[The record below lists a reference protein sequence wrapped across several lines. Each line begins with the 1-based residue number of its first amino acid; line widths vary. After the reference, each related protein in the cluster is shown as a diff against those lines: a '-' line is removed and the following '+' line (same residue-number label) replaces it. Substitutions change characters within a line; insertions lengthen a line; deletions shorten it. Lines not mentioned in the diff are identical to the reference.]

1 MQAAIEETHPDASG
15 ARHLEGSSRTVSLTS
30 GLRRVGALESA
41 EGPFGSPAG
50 AAPAVQWVSPT
61 DLFVD
66 ETYQRN
72 LSKRSI
78 LLIKR
83 IVGAWDWRRFKP
95 PIVAKTDVGFEV
107 IDGQHT
113 AIAAA
118 THPDIALIPVM
129 VVSADERATR
139 AGAFIGHNRDRIA
152 ITSTQMYFAAL
163 TAGDEDARTI
173 EQVCHR
179 AGVTILK
186 YPPPNGYFEP
196 GQTVAVT
203 AIARLVERRGAMKAR
218 QVLEVLRL
226 AEMAPVSAA
235 AIRAS
240 ELLLFD
246 PEFAGEIEPGEI
258 TMTLMALAES
268 ADHEAKLFAATHK
281 IPYWRALASVIFRRR
296 RRSPAQRARGD

>member
-1 MQAAIEETHPDASG
+1 MSGCEPGSRSGSHAAT
-15 ARHLEGSSRTVSLTS
+15 
-30 GLRRVGALESA
+30 LRRVAALELGD
-41 EGPFGSPAG
+41 GPFGEPLG
-50 AAPAVQWVSPT
+50 ATPTVQWVSPT
-61 DLFVD
+61 ELFVD

-78 LLIKR
+78 MLIRR

-95 PIVAKTDVGFEV
+95 PIVAQTDAGFEV

-118 THPDIALIPVM
+118 THPNIDRLPVM
-129 VVSADERATR
+129 VVNASERATR

-163 TAGDEDARTI
+163 TAGDEDAMTI
-173 EQVCHR
+173 EQVCQR
-179 AGVTILK
+179 ARVTVLK

-203 AIARLVERRGAMKAR
+203 AIARLVERRGAMRAR
-218 QVLEVLRL
+218 QVLEVLTQ
-226 AEMAPVSAA
+226 ADAAPVGAA
-235 AIRAS
+235 GIRAT

-246 PEFAGEIEPGEI
+246 GEFAGQIEPGEI
-258 TMTLMALAES
+258 TMTLMALGES
-268 ADHEAKLFAATHK
+268 AEHEARLFAVTHK
-281 IPYWRALASVIFRRR
+281 VPYWRALASVLFRRR
-296 RRSPAQRARGD
+296 RRAAASKGRGE